1 LSRSVKRIKGDK
13 LGKKFTIGCVAAII
27 VIIVIVGLSF
37 AAYIIS
43 SRNNMVAKEVTIDQ
57 AWAQVQN
64 VYQRRLDLIP
74 NLVESTKGYMQL
86 EKDIFEAITE
96 ARAGINSAETPSELE
111 SATQEL
117 GSFIDDIRIVVEDT
131 PELKASDT
139 VRDLMIQLEGS
150 ENRIAVERSR
160 FNETIGDYNIYIK
173 MWPRNIIAG
182 WFGFTE
188 KEFFEAQPGAEIAPE
203 VDLELD

>member
-1 LSRSVKRIKGDK
+1 M
-13 LGKKFTIGCVAAII
+13 GKKFAVGCVVAVII
-27 VIIVIVGLSF
+27 VIVIVGLSM

-43 SRNNMVAKEVTIDQ
+43 SRNNMVAKEVTIDK

-74 NLVESTKGYMQL
+74 NLVESARGYMQL

-111 SATQEL
+111 SATQEF
-117 GSFIDDIRIVVEDT
+117 GSFIDDFKVIVEDT
-131 PELKASDT
+131 PELKASET

-173 MWPRNIIAG
+173 MWPRNILAG

-188 KEFFEAQPGAEIAPE
+188 KEFFEAQEGAEIAPE
-203 VDLELD
+203 VDLELE

>member
-1 LSRSVKRIKGDK
+1 
-13 LGKKFTIGCVAAII
+13 LGKKFAIGCVVAVII
-27 VIIVIVGLSF
+27 VIVIVGLSM

-43 SRNNMVAKEVTIDQ
+43 SRNNMVAKEVTIEE

-74 NLVESTKGYMQL
+74 NLVESARGYMQL

-96 ARAGINSAETPSELE
+96 ARASINNADTPSELE
-111 SATQEL
+111 SATQEF
-117 GSFIDDIRIVVEDT
+117 GSFIDDFKVIVEDT
-131 PELKASDT
+131 PELKASET

-173 MWPRNIIAG
+173 MWPRNILAG

-188 KEFFEAQPGAEIAPE
+188 KEFFEAQEGAEIAPE
-203 VDLELD
+203 VDLELE

>member
-1 LSRSVKRIKGDK
+1 M
-13 LGKKFTIGCVAAII
+13 GKKFAIGCVVAVII
-27 VIIVIVGLSF
+27 VIVIVGLSM

-43 SRNNMVAKEVTIDQ
+43 SRNNMVAKEVTIEE

-74 NLVESTKGYMQL
+74 NLVESARGYMQL
-86 EKDIFEAITE
+86 EKDIFEAMTE

-111 SATQEL
+111 SATQEF
-117 GSFIDDIRIVVEDT
+117 GSFIDDFKVIVEDT
-131 PELKASDT
+131 PELKASET

-173 MWPRNIIAG
+173 MWPRNILAG

-188 KEFFEAQPGAEIAPE
+188 KEFFEAQAGAEIAPE
-203 VDLELD
+203 VDLELE

>member
-1 LSRSVKRIKGDK
+1 MV
-13 LGKKFTIGCVAAII
+13 
-27 VIIVIVGLSF
+27 IVIVGLSF
-37 AAYIIS
+37 GAYIIS
-43 SRNNMVAKEVTIDQ
+43 SRNNMVAKEVAIDK
-57 AWAQVQN
+57 AWSQVQN

-96 ARAGINSAETPSELE
+96 ARAGINSAETPAELE
-111 SATQEL
+111 SAAQEL
-117 GSFIDDIRIVVEDT
+117 GSFIDDIKIIVEDT
-131 PELKASDT
+131 PELKASET
-139 VRDLMIQLEGS
+139 VRDLMNQLEGS

-173 MWPRNIIAG
+173 MFPRNMIAG

-188 KEFFEAQPGAEIAPE
+188 KEFFEAKPGAEIAPE
-203 VDLELD
+203 VDLGLD

>member
-1 LSRSVKRIKGDK
+1 M
-13 LGKKFTIGCVAAII
+13 GKKFTIGCVVAII
-27 VIIVIVGLSF
+27 VVIVIVGLSF

-111 SATQEL
+111 SATQQL
-117 GSFIDDIRIVVEDT
+117 GSFIDDFKVIVEDT
-131 PELKASDT
+131 PELKASET
-139 VRDLMIQLEGS
+139 VRDLMTQLEGS

>member
-1 LSRSVKRIKGDK
+1 M
-13 LGKKFTIGCVAAII
+13 GKKFAIGCVVAVII
-27 VIIVIVGLSF
+27 VIVIVGLSM

-43 SRNNMVAKEVTIDQ
+43 SRNNMVAKEVTIEE

-74 NLVESTKGYMQL
+74 NLVESARGYMQL

-96 ARAGINSAETPSELE
+96 ARASINNADTPSELE
-111 SATQEL
+111 SATQEF
-117 GSFIDDIRIVVEDT
+117 GSFIDDFKVIVEDT
-131 PELKASDT
+131 PELKASET

-173 MWPRNIIAG
+173 MWPRNILAG

-188 KEFFEAQPGAEIAPE
+188 KEFFEAQEGAEIAPE
-203 VDLELD
+203 VDLELE

>member
-1 LSRSVKRIKGDK
+1 M
-13 LGKKFTIGCVAAII
+13 GKKLILGCVVAVII
-27 VIIVIVGLSF
+27 VIVIVGLSM

-43 SRNNMVAKEVTIDQ
+43 SRNNMVAKEVTIEE

-74 NLVESTKGYMQL
+74 NLVESARGYMQL

-96 ARAGINSAETPSELE
+96 ARAGINNADTPSELE
-111 SATQEL
+111 SATQEF
-117 GSFIDDIRIVVEDT
+117 GSFIDDFKVIVEDT
-131 PELKASDT
+131 PELKASET

-173 MWPRNIIAG
+173 MWPRNILAG

-188 KEFFEAQPGAEIAPE
+188 KEFFEAQEGAEIAPE
-203 VDLELD
+203 VDLELE

>member
-1 LSRSVKRIKGDK
+1 
-13 LGKKFTIGCVAAII
+13 LGKKFTIGCVVAII
-27 VIIVIVGLSF
+27 VVIVIVGLSF

-43 SRNNMVAKEVTIDQ
+43 SRNNMVAKEVAIDQ

-117 GSFIDDIRIVVEDT
+117 GSFIDDFKVIVEDT
-131 PELKASDT
+131 PELKASET
-139 VRDLMIQLEGS
+139 VRDLMTQLEGS

-160 FNETIGDYNIYIK
+160 FNEKIGDYNIYIK

>member
-1 LSRSVKRIKGDK
+1 
-13 LGKKFTIGCVAAII
+13 LGKKFAIGCVVAII

-96 ARAGINSAETPSELE
+96 ARAGINNAETPSELE

-131 PELKASDT
+131 PELKASET
-139 VRDLMIQLEGS
+139 VRDLMTQLEGS

>member
-1 LSRSVKRIKGDK
+1 M
-13 LGKKFTIGCVAAII
+13 GKKFAIGCVAAII

-117 GSFIDDIRIVVEDT
+117 GGSFIDDIRIVVEDT

-173 MWPRNIIAG
+173 MWPRNIIAD

>member
-1 LSRSVKRIKGDK
+1 
-13 LGKKFTIGCVAAII
+13 LGKKFAIGCVVAII
-27 VIIVIVGLSF
+27 VVIVIVGLSF

-139 VRDLMIQLEGS
+139 VRDLMTQLEGS

>member
-1 LSRSVKRIKGDK
+1 M
-13 LGKKFTIGCVAAII
+13 GKKFAIGCVTAVII
-27 VIIVIVGLSF
+27 IIVIVGLSM

-43 SRNNMVAKEVTIDQ
+43 SRNNMVAKEVMIDE

-74 NLVESTKGYMQL
+74 NLVESAKGYMQL

-96 ARAGINSAETPSELE
+96 ARASINNADTPSELE
-111 SATQEL
+111 SATRKVS
-117 GSFIDDIRIVVEDT
+117 SFIDDFKVIVEDT
-131 PELKASDT
+131 PELKASGT
-139 VRDLMIQLEGS
+139 VRDLMTQLEGS

-160 FNETIGDYNIYIK
+160 FNETIRDYNIYIK
-173 MWPRNIIAG
+173 IFPRNIIAG

-188 KEFFEAQPGAEIAPE
+188 KEFFEGQTGAEIAPE
-203 VDLELD
+203 VDLELE

>member
-1 LSRSVKRIKGDK
+1 M
-13 LGKKFTIGCVAAII
+13 GKKFTIGCVVAII
-27 VIIVIVGLSF
+27 VVIVIVGLSF

-43 SRNNMVAKEVTIDQ
+43 SRNNMVAKEVAIDQ

-117 GSFIDDIRIVVEDT
+117 GSFIDDFKVIVEDT
-131 PELKASDT
+131 PELKASET
-139 VRDLMIQLEGS
+139 VRDLMTQLEGS

-160 FNETIGDYNIYIK
+160 FNEKIGDYNIYIK

>member
-1 LSRSVKRIKGDK
+1 
-13 LGKKFTIGCVAAII
+13 LGKKFTIGCVVAII
-27 VIIVIVGLSF
+27 VVIVIVGLSF

-64 VYQRRLDLIP
+64 VYQRSLDLIP

-111 SATQEL
+111 SATQQL
-117 GSFIDDIRIVVEDT
+117 GSFIDDFKVIVEDT
-131 PELKASDT
+131 PELKASET
-139 VRDLMIQLEGS
+139 VRDLMTQLEGS

>member
-1 LSRSVKRIKGDK
+1 
-13 LGKKFTIGCVAAII
+13 LGKKFAIGCVVAVVV
-27 VIIVIVGLSF
+27 VIIIVGLSF

-43 SRNNMVAKEVTIDQ
+43 SRNNMVAKEVTIDE

-86 EKDIFEAITE
+86 EKDIFEAIAD
-96 ARAGINSAETPSELE
+96 ARAGINSAENPTELE

-117 GSFIDDIRIVVEDT
+117 GSFIDDIRVVVEDT
-131 PELKASDT
+131 PELKASET
-139 VRDLMIQLEGS
+139 VRDLMTQLEGS

-160 FNETIGDYNIYIK
+160 FNETVKDYNIYIK
-173 MWPRNIIAG
+173 QFPRNIIAG

-203 VDLELD
+203 VDLELE